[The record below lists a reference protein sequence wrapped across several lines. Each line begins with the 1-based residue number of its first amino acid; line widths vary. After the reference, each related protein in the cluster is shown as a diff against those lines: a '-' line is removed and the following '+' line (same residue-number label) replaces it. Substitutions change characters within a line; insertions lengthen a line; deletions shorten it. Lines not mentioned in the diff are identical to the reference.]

1 LIFFVAKAERD
12 VCGSGC
18 SDWVAAAGI
27 FDRPEVGPEVEQRF
41 RDLLDAKSLI
51 RKQ

>member
-18 SDWVAAAGI
+18 SEWMAAAGI
-27 FDRPEVGPEVEQRF
+27 FDRPEFEQRF
-41 RDLLDAKSLI
+41 RGLLDAMSLI

>member
-12 VCGSGC
+12 VCGPGC
-18 SDWVAAAGI
+18 GDWMAAAGI
-27 FDRPEVGPEVEQRF
+27 FDRPEFEQRF